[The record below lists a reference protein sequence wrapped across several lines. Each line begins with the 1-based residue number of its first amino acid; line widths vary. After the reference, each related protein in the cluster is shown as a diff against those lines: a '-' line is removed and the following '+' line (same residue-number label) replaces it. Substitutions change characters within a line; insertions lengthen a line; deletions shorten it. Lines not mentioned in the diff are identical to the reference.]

1 MVAVNPT
8 WIDGVPVSGHFLRRG
23 DSVLTM
29 HSGAALGA
37 RSGIIPGTGGLAVS
51 VAGTTITVG
60 SGIALIYY
68 AGEGVFRASM
78 TSSSTL
84 TLQAAH
90 ATLTRI
96 DLVYLRVW
104 CNSVDGSGMNK
115 ADVEYLPGTASATPS
130 APTPTGTVI
139 YIPLAT
145 ITVPQVGGG
154 SPSVSTAVRPWTV
167 APGGIL
173 PLQSSAPA
181 SPYVGQFYDD
191 ATNLRRWNGSTWE
204 TMQKV
209 ESIAWTT
216 PALGSGY
223 TQGNGST
230 LGNANGP
237 IRYRTY
243 TDRGTLY
250 MEWDGG
256 ATRATGAQNTNI
268 LNTALT
274 AALRPQS
281 RASFS
286 VPRNAA
292 GITGVP
298 NAGSVVNSVK
308 VDFNQDGTVSLV
320 TAAAGD
326 SETSWFTLRGIRYPL
341 S

>member
-1 MVAVNPT
+1 M
-8 WIDGVPVSGHFLRRG
+8 SGHFLRRG

-29 HSGAALGA
+29 HNGAALGA
-37 RSGIIPGTGGLAVS
+37 RSGIIPGTGGLGVS
-51 VAGTTITVG
+51 LAGTTITVG
-60 SGIALIYY
+60 SGIGLIYY
-68 AGEGVFRASM
+68 AGEGTFRASM

-115 ADVEYLPGTASATPS
+115 ADVDYLPGTASATPS

-139 YIPLAT
+139 YMPLAT
-145 ITVPQVGGG
+145 ITVPPVGGG
-154 SPSVSTAVRPWTV
+154 SPSVSSAVKPFTV

-191 ATNLRRWNGSTWE
+191 QTNLRRWNGSVWE

-216 PALGSGY
+216 PVLGSGY
-223 TQGNGST
+223 TTGNGT
-230 LGNANGP
+230 TNGNANGP
-237 IRYRTY
+237 VRYRTF
-243 TDRGTLY
+243 TERGTPY
-250 MEWDGG
+250 IEWDGG
-256 ATRATGAQNTNI
+256 ATRATGAQNANI
-268 LNTALT
+268 LNAVLPSSV
-274 AALRPQS
+274 RPQN
-281 RASFS
+281 RASFV
-286 VPRNAA
+286 VPRNAS
-292 GITGVP
+292 GISGVSG
-298 NAGSVVNSVK
+298 AGSVVHSVK
-308 VDFNQDGTVSLV
+308 VDFNQDGTISLV

-326 SETSWFTLRGIRYPL
+326 SETSWFSLRGIRYPL